1 MIQRVQS
8 IWLLLASICAFLTF
22 KLPYYSG
29 TMTTNTTLSYHELKG
44 TTGGTSILILT
55 GLVSLLAL
63 VILFL
68 YKQRVLQLRLC
79 VAGIVLEAVLI
90 FLYYRQVETFT
101 NGSYSL
107 AAMLHSAIIIFFVLA
122 GQAINKD
129 QKLVKDSDRLR

>member
-1 MIQRVQS
+1 M
-8 IWLLLASICAFLTF
+8 L
-22 KLPYYSG
+22 
-29 TMTTNTTLSYHELKG
+29 
-44 TTGGTSILILT
+44 LT

-68 YKQRVLQLRLC
+68 YKQRALQLRLC
-79 VAGIVLEAVLI
+79 VVGIVLEAVLI

-101 NGSYSL
+101 HGSYSL

>member
-1 MIQRVQS
+1 MIQRIQS

-29 TMTTNTTLSYHELKG
+29 TMTTDTALSYHELKG
-44 TTGGTSILILT
+44 TTGGTGILILT

-79 VAGIVLEAVLI
+79 VAGIVLEVVLI

-129 QKLVKDSDRLR
+129 EKLVKDSDRLR